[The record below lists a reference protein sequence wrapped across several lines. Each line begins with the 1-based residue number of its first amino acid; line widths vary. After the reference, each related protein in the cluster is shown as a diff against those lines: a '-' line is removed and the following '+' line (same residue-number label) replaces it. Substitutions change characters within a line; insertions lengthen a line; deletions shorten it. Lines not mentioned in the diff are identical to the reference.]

1 MARYT
6 KVPIVR
12 KINRKGEPGK
22 RNYVNIKYPE
32 IPLSVN
38 DTYVY
43 ATQGD
48 RFDILALQYYGDS
61 SLWWVISTANGD
73 LPQNSYYLPLD
84 KQIRIPS
91 DVAAII
97 ANYNAL
103 NGI

>member
-73 LPQNSYYLPLD
+73 LPQNSY
-84 KQIRIPS
+84 
-91 DVAAII
+91 
-97 ANYNAL
+97 
-103 NGI
+103 